1 VRPVIGQDL
10 RERECGFDGEADGAE
25 ACGVEGVKCWDW
37 GDQEFECEE
46 GNEEVEEELPVSA
59 GCVVSTSQIS
69 RRRGTNSRLRR
80 PPLPEVIGSGYFKI
94 SVLCP

>member
-1 VRPVIGQDL
+1 MG
-10 RERECGFDGEADGAE
+10 ERECGFDREADGSQAS
-25 ACGVEGVKCWDW
+25 GVEGVEGREGRDQKFERCE
-37 GDQEFECEE
+37 GD
-46 GNEEVEEELPVSA
+46 EEVEEELPVSA